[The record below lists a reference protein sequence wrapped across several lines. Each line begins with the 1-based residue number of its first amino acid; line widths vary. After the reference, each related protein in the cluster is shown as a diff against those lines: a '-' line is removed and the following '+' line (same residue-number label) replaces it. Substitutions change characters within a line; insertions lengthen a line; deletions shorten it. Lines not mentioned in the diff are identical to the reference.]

1 LVCNEI
7 HPIDWSSI
15 ESMRI
20 IIRYFFRTLRLILT
34 PFMLISEKLS
44 TPKGITR
51 TPDAQAK
58 VDSACEDLA
67 LYQFTACPFCIK
79 VRKEIARL
87 GLNIETR
94 DAQHDG
100 ERRSELEAGGG
111 HVKVPC
117 LRIRQDDGKDQWLY
131 ESDDI
136 KLWLQ
141 RQFEPAA

>member
-1 LVCNEI
+1 
-7 HPIDWSSI
+7 
-15 ESMRI
+15 MRL

-44 TPKGITR
+44 TPKGVKR
-51 TPDAQAK
+51 APEEQAK
-58 VDSACEDLA
+58 VDSACQDLA

-94 DAQHDG
+94 NAQHDD
-100 ERRSELEAGGG
+100 EHRSELEAGGG
-111 HVKVPC
+111 RVKVPC
-117 LRIRQDDGKDQWLY
+117 LLIRQENGDNTWLY
-131 ESDDI
+131 ESDAI

-141 RQFEPAA
+141 RQFEPVGS